1 MPSYIHYLETSVPVT
16 QGNQRE
22 LLDRLKSF
30 HKNDRKTQAILHRIY
45 TQSGIDRR
53 HTVLDD
59 YYSEDPHS
67 FFHRCFNPEYI
78 PSTGER
84 NKQYEFAAKELFLK
98 TANALIQKH
107 KKTDLPAI
115 SHVITVSCT
124 GFFAPGPDY

>member
-30 HKNDRKTQAILHRIY
+30 HKNDRKTQAILHMVY

-67 FFHRCFNPEYI
+67 FFIVVLTHNINLLQVNEINSMNLQQGSSF
-78 PSTGER
+78 
-84 NKQYEFAAKELFLK
+84 
-98 TANALIQKH
+98 
-107 KKTDLPAI
+107 
-115 SHVITVSCT
+115 
-124 GFFAPGPDY
+124 

>member
-1 MPSYIHYLETSVPVT
+1 MPSYIHYLETSVPAT

-59 YYSEDPHS
+59 YYSEDPVFFIVVLTPNVYLVQVNEINSMNLQQKSS
-67 FFHRCFNPEYI
+67 F
-78 PSTGER
+78 
-84 NKQYEFAAKELFLK
+84 
-98 TANALIQKH
+98 
-107 KKTDLPAI
+107 
-115 SHVITVSCT
+115 
-124 GFFAPGPDY
+124 

>member
-53 HTVLDD
+53 HTVLDFFIVVLTQNI
-59 YYSEDPHS
+59 YLVQVNEINSMNPQQRS
-67 FFHRCFNPEYI
+67 FF
-78 PSTGER
+78 
-84 NKQYEFAAKELFLK
+84 
-98 TANALIQKH
+98 
-107 KKTDLPAI
+107 
-115 SHVITVSCT
+115 
-124 GFFAPGPDY
+124 